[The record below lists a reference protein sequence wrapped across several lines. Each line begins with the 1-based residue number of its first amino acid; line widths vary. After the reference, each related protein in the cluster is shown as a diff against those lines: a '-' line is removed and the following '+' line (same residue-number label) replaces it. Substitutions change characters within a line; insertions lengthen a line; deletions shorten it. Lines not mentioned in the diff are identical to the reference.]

1 MIISK
6 TPLRISF
13 FGGGTDL
20 PSFYE
25 STNYGSVLSV
35 SIDSY
40 IYVTIKKHSE
50 LFVEKYRLQY
60 SETELGNNLSDIKNP
75 IIREC
80 LRHLNVTDNIY
91 ISTIADAP
99 GASGLGS
106 SSSFCVG
113 LL

>member
-20 PSFYE
+20 PSFYK
-25 STNYGSVLSV
+25 SKDYGSVLSAG
-35 SIDSY
+35 IDSY

-50 LFVEKYRLQY
+50 LFLEKYRLQY
-60 SETELGNNLSDIKNP
+60 SETELGDNFNNIKNP

-80 LRHLNVTDNIY
+80 LRYLNITDKNI
-91 ISTIADAP
+91 TIIEA
-99 GASGLGS
+99 
-106 SSSFCVG
+106 
-113 LL
+113 